1 MPMLWGQSGA
11 GWYWLQNRTSAKD
24 SHSQGL
30 LLQET
35 SVEQAFL
42 VVQATDNC
50 AVTQLHNHSTLHKG
64 VHLRAPRVSFSDVC
78 GKGGFPQAFN

>member
-1 MPMLWGQSGA
+1 MGTVWG
-11 GWYWLQNRTSAKD
+11 WVVLVTEQNQCKGLTFP
-24 SHSQGL
+24 GCL

-64 VHLRAPRVSFSDVC
+64 VHFREPRVSFSDVC

>member
-1 MPMLWGQSGA
+1 M
-11 GWYWLQNRTSAKD
+11 
-24 SHSQGL
+24 
-30 LLQET
+30 
-35 SVEQAFL
+35 EQAFL

-64 VHLRAPRVSFSDVC
+64 VHFREPRVSFSDVC